1 MRMFGVQFHYKISR
15 MSIVLLRILHLAYF
29 SLVWELVFVNHH
41 VCIHQASV
49 VDSTVRFVN
58 CNPPDSDLSVG

>member
-1 MRMFGVQFHYKISR
+1 
-15 MSIVLLRILHLAYF
+15 MSIVLLRIFLHLAYF